1 MKFQFTFQKV
11 LDFKDKEKELA
22 EQEFGQIKSRAMELQ
37 IQIDDLKQV
46 KEQAFNQYNDVHR
59 RTVWEIIEFQQGIE
73 YLNSKMRR
81 LEHQTQQVY
90 QEVEQKQQMLIEKTQ
105 ESKMWNQWKSK
116 SQKVFQKQ
124 MEQKEQAMFDEMAV
138 IRYSRKV

>member
-1 MKFQFTFQKV
+1 MKFQFSFQKV
-11 LDFKDKEKELA
+11 LDFKEKEKELA

-37 IQIDDLKQV
+37 EQIEGLEQV
-46 KEQAFNQYNDVHR
+46 KEQAFNQYNEVHR
-59 RTVWEIIEFQQGIE
+59 KTVWEMMEFQQGIE
-73 YLNSKMRR
+73 YINRQMKR
-81 LEHQTQQVY
+81 LEHQSQQVH

-105 ESKMWNQWKSK
+105 EAKMWNQWKSK
-116 SQKVFQKQ
+116 SLKVFQKQ